1 MAEALT
7 VSIDAFEGPFDLL
20 LHLIA
25 KHRIDICDVAI
36 AQITGQYLATI
47 RHWQS
52 MNTEVAGEFIVMAST
67 LLEIKSKSLLPKR
80 EESIEETEEIDLVA
94 RLRLYKAFKAVSEE
108 LGEKLELERGAL
120 YKEGEYLPSCEPKP
134 TVDDIDTGKLGK
146 LFGKILR
153 NYVSD
158 HTYKAPPITVVSD
171 PYTIEGQTERIR
183 TILAE
188 SGEAFPFEAVLKA
201 YQRGEIAVSFQALLE
216 LYKTGNIETEQRKNF
231 GKILIF
237 KKGSNHDENPQTTDN
252 HPEL

>member
-1 MAEALT
+1 MTEALT

-36 AQITGQYLATI
+36 AQITGQYLATV

-80 EESIEETEEIDLVA
+80 EESVEEDEEIDLVS

-108 LGEKLELERGAL
+108 IGARLEIERGAF
-120 YKEGEYLPSCEPKP
+120 YKEGEYLPACEPKP
-134 TVDDIDTGKLGK
+134 TVNDIDTQKLSK
-146 LFGKILR
+146 IFGQILR
-153 NYVSD
+153 SYVSD
-158 HTYKAPPITVVSD
+158 HTYRAPSITVVSD
-171 PYTIEGQTERIR
+171 PYTVEGQTERIR

-188 SGEAFPFEAVLKA
+188 KGDAFPFEAVLQA
-201 YQRGEIAVSFQALLE
+201 YQRGEIAASFQALLE
-216 LYKTGNIETEQRKNF
+216 LYKTGNIETEQKNNF
-231 GKILIF
+231 GKILIS
-237 KKGSNHDENPQTTDN
+237 KKGNNHD
-252 HPEL
+252 

>member
-1 MAEALT
+1 MTEGLT

-36 AQITGQYLATI
+36 SEITGQYLATV

-52 MNTEVAGEFIVMAST
+52 MNIEVAGEFIVMAST

-80 EESIEETEEIDLVA
+80 EEKIEEEEETDLVA
-94 RLRLYKAFKAVSEE
+94 RLRLYKAFKSVSEVI
-108 LGEKLELERGAL
+108 GDRLELERGAF

-134 TVDDIDTGKLGK
+134 TVDDIDTQKLSSI
-146 LFGKILR
+146 FGKILR

-171 PYTIEGQTERIR
+171 PYTIESQTERIR
-183 TILAE
+183 MILAE
-188 SGEAFPFEAVLKA
+188 SAEAFPFEDVLKA

-216 LYKTGNIETEQRKNF
+216 LYKTGNIETEQKNNF
-231 GKILIF
+231 GKILIC
-237 KKGSNHDENPQTTDN
+237 KKGTNND
-252 HPEL
+252 

>member
-1 MAEALT
+1 MTEALT

-36 AQITGQYLATI
+36 AQITGQYLATV
-47 RHWQS
+47 RRWQS

-67 LLEIKSKSLLPKR
+67 LLEIKSKSLLPTR
-80 EESIEETEEIDLVA
+80 EEKIEEEEEIDLVA

-108 LGEKLELERGAL
+108 IGDRLELERGAL

-134 TVDDIDTGKLGK
+134 TVDDIDTQKLSS

-158 HTYKAPPITVVSD
+158 HTYRAPSINVVTD

-183 TILAE
+183 MILAE
-188 SGEAFPFEAVLKA
+188 NSEAFPFEAVLKA
-201 YQRGEIAVSFQALLE
+201 YHRGEIATSFQALLE
-216 LYKTGNIETEQRKNF
+216 LYKTGNIDTEQKNNF
-231 GKILIF
+231 GKILIC
-237 KKGSNHDENPQTTDN
+237 KKGNNDD
-252 HPEL
+252 

>member
-1 MAEALT
+1 MTEALT

-36 AQITGQYLATI
+36 AQITGQYLETI
-47 RHWQS
+47 KRWQS

-80 EESIEETEEIDLVA
+80 EEIIEKEEETDLVA
-94 RLRLYKAFKAVSEE
+94 RLRLYKAYKAVSEVI
-108 LGEKLELERGAL
+108 GDRLELERGAF
-120 YKEGEYLPSCEPKP
+120 YKEGEYLPVCEPKP
-134 TVDDIDTGKLGK
+134 TVDDIDTQKLSS

-183 TILAE
+183 SILAE
-188 SGEAFPFEAVLKA
+188 SDKAFPFESVLKA

-216 LYKTGNIETEQRKNF
+216 LYKTGNIETKQKNNF
-231 GKILIF
+231 GKILIC
-237 KKGSNHDENPQTTDN
+237 KKGTTND
-252 HPEL
+252 